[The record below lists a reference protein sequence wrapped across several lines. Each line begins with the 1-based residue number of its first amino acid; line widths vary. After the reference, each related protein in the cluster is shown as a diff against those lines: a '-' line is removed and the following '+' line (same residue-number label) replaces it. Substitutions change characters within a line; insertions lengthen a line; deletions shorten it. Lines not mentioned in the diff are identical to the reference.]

1 LDKLIIQ
8 GGNRLNGVVTV
19 SGAKNAALPILCA
32 ALLAETPLHLSGVAA
47 LKDIATTIK
56 LLDTMGVKIARN
68 GSQVSLDASDVASFE
83 ATYEM
88 VKTMRASILVLGPLL
103 ARFGTAR
110 VSLPGG
116 CAIGSRPVDL
126 HIKGLQA
133 MGAAIHITHGY
144 IQASTLHLP
153 NRRLQGARYYM
164 DIVTVTGTENLMM
177 AAALAEGT
185 TVLEN
190 AAKEPEVIDLAEMLI
205 KMGANI
211 SGAGT
216 DVITIVGVEKLH
228 GTEHNVVCDR
238 IEAGT
243 YMVAAAMAG
252 GEVKLLNARADLL
265 DAVIEKLREAGATV
279 TSDKDSITVKSDG
292 KLKAVNIRTAP
303 HPAFPTDMQAQF
315 MALNAVASG
324 VAKVTETIFENR
336 FMHVQEMQRMGADI
350 SIDGNT
356 ALVKGVDS
364 LDGATVMA
372 TDLRASASLVLA
384 GLVARG
390 ETVVERIYHPESSR
404 KLILP
409 TNRDDVRLIIV
420 RASDVPTY
428 VQYGAADLGI
438 AGKDV
443 LDEHGGEGLYQP
455 IDLQIAKCKMMVA
468 VREDFDYFAS
478 IRSGARLKVV
488 TKYVKTAREHFA
500 AKGMHVDLIKLY
512 GSMELGPLVG
522 LADVIVDL
530 VSTGGTLRA
539 NKLKAVEEVG
549 DISSRLVVNQA
560 SLKLNRD
567 KIQPIMQ
574 AFISA
579 ISAK

>member
-1 LDKLIIQ
+1 MDKLIIE
-8 GGNRLNGVVTV
+8 GGAKLNGEVTI

-47 LKDIATTIK
+47 LKDIDTTLK
-56 LLDTMGVKIARN
+56 LLDTMGVKVVREADK
-68 GSQVSLDASDVASFE
+68 VTLDASEVASFE

-103 ARFGTAR
+103 ARFGSAR

-164 DIVTVTGTENLMM
+164 DLVTVTGTENLMM
-177 AAALAEGT
+177 AAALAQGT

-190 AAKEPEVIDLAEMLI
+190 AAKEPEVVDLAECLN

-216 DVITIVGVEKLH
+216 DVITIQGVEKLSGATH
-228 GTEHNVVCDR
+228 HIVCDR

-243 YMVAAAMAG
+243 YMVAAAMVG
-252 GEVKLLNARADLL
+252 GEVKLNNVRADLL
-265 DAVIEKLREAGATV
+265 DAVIEKLREAGAEV
-279 TSDKDSITVKSDG
+279 SVKGESITVKSDG

-315 MALNAVASG
+315 MAMNAIAEG
-324 VAKVTETIFENR
+324 VSKVTETIFENR
-336 FMHVQEMQRMGADI
+336 FMHVQELQRLGADI

-356 ALVKGVDS
+356 ALVQGVEY

-390 ETVVERIYHPESSR
+390 ETVIERIYHLDRGYEYLEE
-404 KLILP
+404 KLTALGAK
-409 TNRDDVRLIIV
+409 VK
-420 RASDVPTY
+420 RA
-428 VQYGAADLGI
+428 
-438 AGKDV
+438 
-443 LDEHGGEGLYQP
+443 H
-455 IDLQIAKCKMMVA
+455 
-468 VREDFDYFAS
+468 
-478 IRSGARLKVV
+478 
-488 TKYVKTAREHFA
+488 
-500 AKGMHVDLIKLY
+500 
-512 GSMELGPLVG
+512 
-522 LADVIVDL
+522 
-530 VSTGGTLRA
+530 
-539 NKLKAVEEVG
+539 
-549 DISSRLVVNQA
+549 
-560 SLKLNRD
+560 
-567 KIQPIMQ
+567 
-574 AFISA
+574 
-579 ISAK
+579 